1 MTAVRRLVFA
11 LIVGASFG
19 WGSPLFAAT
28 PLRVVTVHTVLTEIA
43 QTLGESDVDVLPL
56 VAPGTDP
63 HVYEPT
69 PGDVRRFKEADLVL
83 AAGLGMES
91 YLPRLAGE
99 LRPDAIIS
107 VGDRLSPELLLKGGP
122 HNHDG
127 SHGHAHSHAHV
138 DGVDPHW
145 WHGVPQVIAATHI
158 VANAFSERR
167 PAQAGLFRARAESYV
182 RRLESLRAWAK
193 TEMAAIPA
201 ERRVLVSSHDAF
213 GYLAHEHSFTVYPL
227 LGFSTAGEVDAR
239 HVARII
245 RLIRAKNI
253 HAVFSERSTSP
264 RVIEAIVRE
273 TSAKLAPALSADGLG
288 RDPALSTY
296 EGMMRFNISTI
307 VEALR

>member
-1 MTAVRRLVFA
+1 MPAVRRLLLTLV
-11 LIVGASFG
+11 VG
-19 WGSPLFAAT
+19 WGISLFAET
-28 PLRVVTVHTVLTEIA
+28 PLRVITVHTVLTEIA
-43 QTLGESDVDVLPL
+43 QTLGGPEVHVLPL

-63 HVYEPT
+63 HLYEPT
-69 PGDVRRFKEADLVL
+69 PADVRRLKEADLVL

-91 YLPRLAGE
+91 YLPRLARE
-99 LRPDAIIS
+99 LRSDTVIS
-107 VGDRLSPELLLKGGP
+107 VGDRLAPELLLKGGP
-122 HNHDG
+122 HSHSDAQGNAHDHG
-127 SHGHAHSHAHV
+127 SFN
-138 DGVDPHW
+138 GVDPHW
-145 WHGVPQVIAATHI
+145 WHGIPQVMAATQV
-158 VANAFSERR
+158 VADAFSERR
-167 PAQAGLFRARAESYV
+167 PAQAHLFRARAESYV
-182 RRLESLRAWAK
+182 RRLEVLRVWAK
-193 TEMAAIPA
+193 NEMATIPA

-213 GYLAHEHSFTVYPL
+213 GYLVHEHGFTVYPL

-288 RDPALSTY
+288 RDSALATY